1 MIKCIAIDMDGTLL
15 TKEHVITEENK
26 NAIKKAQEQGVE
38 VVIATG
44 RSYPEAIYI
53 LKEAGITCPMI
64 CVNGAEVRTPNGEIT
79 DFSPLD
85 KEVAKQ
91 IVQKLEDND
100 VYVEFFT
107 SKGIFTMDME
117 KGISILKNFVETTH
131 SDADAE
137 KVEAI
142 LQERVEFI
150 TEIESSDFIFADKDH
165 HIYKL
170 LTFSFDSDVLGKV
183 RQELNEVDG
192 IAISSS
198 GKENLEINGIHAQ
211 KGLALEAFTAERGI
225 SLMETMAIGD
235 NYNDISMFQRVGRAV
250 AMGNADDAVKSQCHF
265 VTATNEESG
274 VGKAILEAIK

>member
-1 MIKCIAIDMDGTLL
+1 MVKCIAIDMDGTLL
-15 TKEHVITEENK
+15 TKEHVITEENI

-85 KEVAKQ
+85 KAVAKQ